1 MRTQIILVGCGKA
14 KQTAPG
20 WHGPAEDLYTGSLFQ
35 ARKHFAKS
43 CISLGDADRWFI
55 ISAKHQLLSPQKQT
69 YWYNKKLSD
78 LSPANRREWAI
89 LVAHQLIY
97 EKNFKDRFHRP
108 LEPHKTTIIIHAGAD
123 YTKHLAPILEA
134 LGYGVIWPV
143 KGMSQGAQLAWY
155 AGIRK
160 MNGETLTNG

>member
-14 KQTAPG
+14 KQTLPG
-20 WHGPAEDLYTGSLFQ
+20 WRGPAKELYTGSLFR
-35 ARKHFAKS
+35 ARRHFAES
-43 CISLGDADRWFI
+43 CIKLGDATRWFI
-55 ISAKHQLLSPQKQT
+55 ISAKYRLLKTEAGTSP
-69 YWYNKKLSD
+69 YDMKLSD
-78 LSPANRREWAI
+78 LRPLERREWA
-89 LVAHQLIY
+89 LDVARDLLDARHPKTLQA
-97 EKNFKDRFHRP
+97 
-108 LEPHKTTIIIHAGAD
+108 LEPHKTSIIIHAGAD

-160 MNGETLTNG
+160 MNGETLGNE